1 MKTQLTPASL
11 SWAHWLNYGNSQF
24 QLITLENEILS
35 IPIAQSWKV
44 VQRNNGSPNQS
55 QGSLGYT
62 YQFLSKLPLEWVLLF
77 THTPPLCPNSAA
89 FLSTQPN
96 CYIKTT
102 LKTPYFFI
110 IFFNQSLHYA
120 TWAVYIWERAI
131 VQQKNKTIYP
141 KNFMES
147 DHLGQSMVG
156 YSKGLSLM
164 AYMFCA
170 TSGCQEQMWEVFTSC
185 LESIKVL
192 QLNYNILA
200 PCDDKESSFLWVSL
214 SSSLWS
220 SF

>member
-1 MKTQLTPASL
+1 
-11 SWAHWLNYGNSQF
+11 
-24 QLITLENEILS
+24 
-35 IPIAQSWKV
+35 
-44 VQRNNGSPNQS
+44 
-55 QGSLGYT
+55 
-62 YQFLSKLPLEWVLLF
+62 
-77 THTPPLCPNSAA
+77 
-89 FLSTQPN
+89 
-96 CYIKTT
+96 
-102 LKTPYFFI
+102 
-110 IFFNQSLHYA
+110 
-120 TWAVYIWERAI
+120 
-131 VQQKNKTIYP
+131 
-141 KNFMES
+141 MES

-164 AYMFCA
+164 AYMYCA